1 MSIQYPVQRL
11 AFAIVLCVGWGAAAR
26 GQTTRGP
33 SDFFDGDQYGHRYRD
48 QVFDQDQGSFSE
60 SYPYVPQARS
70 RRQPVNEPTPPPRR
84 TRPYRD
90 DVVRND
96 YAGARVYRH
105 YYGGMDRYDAPGYL
119 DQAGRAS
126 ALANGY
132 SRRGVEEFPDGYGR
146 GVRTDDV
153 YPLNRDVNPRR
164 YRGRMLNGSLSAD
177 DEDRYGGHDLEEFVR
192 GEFTPRPGAN
202 LRVSSTGTYTMRN
215 YIDYGN
221 QVMARFRQPNHY
233 RWEYSGQSH

>member
-1 MSIQYPVQRL
+1 MSTRDRIQRV
-11 AFAIVLCVGWGAAAR
+11 AFATALCALWGATAR

-33 SDFFDGDQYGHRYRD
+33 RDSLDRDQYGHRYRGR
-48 QVFDQDQGSFSE
+48 VFDDTVSDDDRSFSG
-60 SYPYVPQARS
+60 SYPNVPQARS
-70 RRQPVNEPTPPPRR
+70 RREEARVAPPTRR
-84 TRPYRD
+84 TSRYRD

-96 YAGARVYRH
+96 YAGAPVYRRYH
-105 YYGGMDRYDAPGYL
+105 GGMDRYDAPGYL

-132 SRRGVEEFPDGYGR
+132 SRRGVHEFSDWYGR

-164 YRGRMLNGSLSAD
+164 YRGRMLNGSLPPD
-177 DEDRYGGHDLEEFVR
+177 DEDRLGGNDLEDFVR

-221 QVMARFRQPNHY
+221 QVMSRFRQPNHY
-233 RWEYSGQSH
+233 RWEYR